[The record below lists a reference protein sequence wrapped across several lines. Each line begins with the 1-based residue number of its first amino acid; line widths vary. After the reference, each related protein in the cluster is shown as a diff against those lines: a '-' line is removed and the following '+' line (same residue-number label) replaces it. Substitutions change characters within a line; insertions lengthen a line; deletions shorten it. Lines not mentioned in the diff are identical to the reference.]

1 MVCVAAAIPQSMR
14 GAAFGRS
21 ARQQGAAAYIAAVQ
35 WPTGIIAGATSTVR
49 LYSADTS
56 DLYLATGG
64 QRSSARVGREARS
77 ARISA
82 SGHTRLVLL

>member
-49 LYSADTS
+49 LYSADRVICTLLQVDS
-56 DLYLATGG
+56 DRLLAL
-64 QRSSARVGREARS
+64 VE
-77 ARISA
+77 
-82 SGHTRLVLL
+82 RLDLHESLRLDIRD